1 MKEVTRFF
9 DGVTMPETC
18 AEGIRQALETGIRAK
33 QKGYAMMKKPTAGTV
48 FGTVAGA
55 LACLG
60 LLVAAGKMTMNSL
73 PETAATTPEILSLE
87 ELEEEVRLKKQN
99 ALEKEVQALQEE
111 YRQAGKT
118 LSVTLEIT
126 DWLTEEYGELYFCQE
141 AERIHWEEI
150 TDKISAQVP
159 YTYSE
164 LREDG
169 TVLFLAIG
177 GEYDALRGLKSV
189 GWYSGIW
196 DGETWTVRGEGYEGQ
211 RWFTEKVGEAM
222 EKAPAEA
229 MKKAAAKKDFEDGL
243 TYTEGRITYSY
254 SRDSDSVRYNQD
266 CHTPFTDLVD
276 GRVYFIA
283 NGEKLDIT
291 GQFSQEE
298 PFTYIFTDRHL
309 LTHYIAIGG
318 TPENPG
324 WVEQVYQSWAMGL
337 AAGAGG
343 AGGFNTWNNETD
355 ARYGWETRAKEI
367 FEPYGVYWVS

>member
-1 MKEVTRFF
+1 MKEVTHFF

-48 FGTVAGA
+48 IGTVAGA

-60 LLVAAGKMTMNSL
+60 LLVAAGKWFVPVQ
-73 PETAATTPEILSLE
+73 PESEAATPERLPIE
-87 ELEEEVRLKKQN
+87 QVEEKRERKELEKIQQE
-99 ALEKEVQALQEE
+99 LEALQET
-111 YRQAGKT
+111 RSRPATVDIG
-118 LSVTLEIT
+118 
-126 DWLTEEYGELYFCQE
+126 DWLAIEGGDLYFCP
-141 AERIHWEEI
+141 EEKQI
-150 TDKISAQVP
+150 TWGKITHKISAEEPFLYNCVQ
-159 YTYSE
+159 
-164 LREDG
+164 EDG

-177 GEYDALRGLKSV
+177 GTFDALKGLKSI

-196 DGETWTVRGEGYEGQ
+196 DGETWIVRGEGYEGQ

-222 EKAPAEA
+222 NNAPAEA
-229 MKKAAAKKDFEDGL
+229 MKKAVARKNFEDGL

-254 SRDSDSVRYNQD
+254 SRDSDSVRYNED

-291 GQFSQEE
+291 GRFSEEE

-324 WVEQVYQSWAMGL
+324 WVERVNQSWAMGL
-337 AAGAGG
+337 IAGCGG
-343 AGGFNTWNNETD
+343 AGGFNTWNPETD
-355 ARYGWETRAKEI
+355 ERYGWETRAKEI
-367 FEPYGVYWVS
+367 FEPYGVYWIS